1 MDTKGIY
8 EAPTVEDLGDLPT
21 LTQAMGLFGT
31 EDGASK
37 LVPIH
42 HNPSAPSP

>member
-1 MDTKGIY
+1 MDTKGKY
-8 EAPTVEDLGDLPT
+8 EAPSVEDLGDLRT
-21 LTQAMGLFGT
+21 LTQALGAFGQ

-37 LVPIH
+37 LMPLH